1 MTAPKGPRPT
11 RSLRRSMR
19 GGRVVGRV
27 NLKGW
32 FTTYKNLKSGERAEY
47 HYHRATG
54 MRLNGKPGSPE
65 FIADYAAAEKLIRD
79 RLGGTIHWFVRGY
92 TLPAGV
98 TEKVA
103 ARTQAE
109 CKRLR
114 KADEAELR

>member
-79 RLGGTIHWFVRGY
+79 RLPRTFNCLVRRD
-92 TLPAGV
+92 TLSGDVPEKPPAS
-98 TEKVA
+98 TPA
-103 ARTQAE
+103 TNTRTLHAP
-109 CKRLR
+109 
-114 KADEAELR
+114 